1 MALSATSFRI
11 RSRGDRAGDHI
22 LAKKPLCKLLHF
34 VISVSSFDSRF
45 QIFRRFLS
53 VQEKNQKNRSPH
65 HDGGGLLAQVQA
77 SVEILSPVPV
87 SGKCGEKDYERL
99 FIREP
104 EVKARE
110 GKMAYVRPEYHDRI
124 MRITRVIGHDRL
136 SLSAYIDHVLTH
148 HFNQCEEA
156 IKSLYARNYDAVF

>member
-1 MALSATSFRI
+1 MNKKT
-11 RSRGDRAGDHI
+11 G
-22 LAKKPLCKLLHF
+22 KKP
-34 VISVSSFDSRF
+34 
-45 QIFRRFLS
+45 Q
-53 VQEKNQKNRSPH
+53 RS
-65 HDGGGLLAQVQA
+65 GKRMFAQVQT
-77 SVEILSPVPV
+77 SVEIISSVPEN
-87 SGKCGEKDYERL
+87 GKCGEKDYERM

-148 HFNQCEEA
+148 HFDQCEDA
-156 IKSLYARNYDAVF
+156 IKSLYARNYNSVY

>member
-1 MALSATSFRI
+1 MTAAVCLP
-11 RSRGDRAGDHI
+11 
-22 LAKKPLCKLLHF
+22 KC
-34 VISVSSFDSRF
+34 
-45 QIFRRFLS
+45 RR
-53 VQEKNQKNRSPH
+53 VWN
-65 HDGGGLLAQVQA
+65 
-77 SVEILSPVPV
+77 PVPV
-87 SGKCGEKDYERL
+87 PLCGKCGEKDYERL
-99 FIREP
+99 FIREA